1 MDLNGVRFIYTQV
14 HKTLIVNCCLQF
26 ITLVY
31 EAEEVNKILLNC
43 YLFFSRNVFPST
55 QAKKTAEFFSSAS
68 RCQCHNHH

>member
-43 YLFFSRNVFPST
+43 NLCFQKCFSLNPS
-55 QAKKTAEFFSSAS
+55 EEDS
-68 RCQCHNHH
+68 RVLQLCLQVSMS